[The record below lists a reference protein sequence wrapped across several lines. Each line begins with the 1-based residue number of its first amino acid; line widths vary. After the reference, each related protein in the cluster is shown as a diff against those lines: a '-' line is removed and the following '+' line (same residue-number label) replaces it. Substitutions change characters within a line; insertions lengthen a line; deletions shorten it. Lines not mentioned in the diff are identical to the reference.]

1 MLLMIINLTFLQQG
15 VKVGSSFNEWLEI
28 ILGAPQGS
36 ILGPILFN
44 VFINNLLLFIK
55 ETDICNFVDDT
66 TLYACGKELD
76 TISFRLEI
84 ETNTLILRLK
94 DNEMVA
100 NPSKFQLMFLLK
112 YKNIERNII
121 FLFVSLNRK

>member
-1 MLLMIINLTFLQQG
+1 M
-15 VKVGSSFNEWLEI
+15 
-28 ILGAPQGS
+28 
-36 ILGPILFN
+36 
-44 VFINNLLLFIK
+44 
-55 ETDICNFVDDT
+55 DDT

-84 ETNTLILRLK
+84 ETNTLIQWLK